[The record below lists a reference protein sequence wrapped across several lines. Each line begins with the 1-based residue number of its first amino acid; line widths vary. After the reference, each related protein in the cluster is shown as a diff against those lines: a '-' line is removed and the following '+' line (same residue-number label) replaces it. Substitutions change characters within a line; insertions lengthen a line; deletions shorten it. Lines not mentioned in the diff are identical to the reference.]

1 MTDTPAP
8 KDAPRDFFISYAT
21 PDGAW
26 AEWVAWILEENG
38 YTVHLQAWDF
48 LPGKNFALE
57 MQKGAT
63 ECDRTI
69 AILSDNYLAADFIQ
83 PEWAAAFSQDP
94 QSKVSRLISIRVS
107 DCKPTGLL
115 KPIIYIDTVGK
126 AEADAE
132 RSILEGIAAALK
144 KRGKPEVRPGF
155 PSPPQAQ
162 ASALQNLAAQDRE
175 DPLSRFALFRALSA
189 LTAPELSQLVFVL
202 KPPAG
207 VMPSEAAPG
216 GDRVSALLNWAESS
230 TGRGLGEVQSL
241 LRKILPATEHRV
253 AEHNVFPGWV
263 QTQNPFLPLNGVVEK
278 PEQSFNS
285 ESTLSRIFE
294 LLNSGSSVALIGER
308 NIGKSSMLR
317 AVQREAEERLY
328 TFRQTVL
335 IELNKVYSE
344 NDFYSALC
352 EAANIQTCSGRELD
366 RALNSKR
373 LLLLLDELERIS
385 QENFSRR
392 VREQLRGLAEG
403 SDAPI
408 KLVVAASTPLRR
420 LFPDSHQEGM
430 VSPFED
436 ICIEEQLKPW
446 SPQVVRAFIATRLAP
461 TPVRFSDYEIAGLIA
476 TCGGR
481 PKDLMQQCNAL
492 FRQKLTP

>member
-69 AILSDNYLAADFIQ
+69 AILSDNYLAADFTQ
-83 PEWAAAFSQDP
+83 SEWAAAFSQDP
-94 QSKVSRLISIRVS
+94 QSQASRLISIRVS

-115 KPIIYIDTVGK
+115 KPIISIDIVGK

-155 PSPPQAQ
+155 PSPHQVK
-162 ASALQNLAAQDRE
+162 ASAPQNLAAQDRE
-175 DPLSRFALFRALSA
+175 DLLSRFDLFRVLSA

-230 TGRGLGEVQSL
+230 TGRGLGEIQSL
-241 LRKILPATEHRV
+241 LRKILPATEHQV
-253 AEHNVFPGWV
+253 ADSVFPGRV
-263 QTQNPFLPLNGVVEK
+263 QTQNPFLPLTGAVDEAA
-278 PEQSFNS
+278 QFFDCDR
-285 ESTLSRIFE
+285 TLNRIFE
-294 LLNSGSSVALIGER
+294 MLNSGSNVALIGDR
-308 NIGKSSMLR
+308 NLGKSSLLREVARQAEGRLTPPRKPIFINLVMLFSEDEFYEELC
-317 AVQREAEERLY
+317 AKVGIAEDCRGNRL
-328 TFRQTVL
+328 
-335 IELNKVYSE
+335 N
-344 NDFYSALC
+344 
-352 EAANIQTCSGRELD
+352 
-366 RALNSKR
+366 RALRDMR
-373 LLLLLDELERIS
+373 LLLILDEVERIV
-385 QENFSRR
+385 QDEFSLR
-392 VREQLRGLAEG
+392 VRDQLRGLSEG
-403 SDAPI
+403 RDAPLR
-408 KLVVAASTPLRR
+408 LVLAARR
-420 LFPDSHQEGM
+420 SLDKLFPDSYDDGM
-430 VSPFED
+430 VSPLHG
-436 ICIEEQLKPW
+436 ICIEESIKPW
-446 SPQVVRAFIATRLAP
+446 SGESVRQFIATRLAP
-461 TPVRFSDYEIAGLIA
+461 TPIRFSDNEIAELIA

-481 PKDLMQQCNAL
+481 PKDLMQHCNAL
-492 FRQKLTP
+492 FRQKITP